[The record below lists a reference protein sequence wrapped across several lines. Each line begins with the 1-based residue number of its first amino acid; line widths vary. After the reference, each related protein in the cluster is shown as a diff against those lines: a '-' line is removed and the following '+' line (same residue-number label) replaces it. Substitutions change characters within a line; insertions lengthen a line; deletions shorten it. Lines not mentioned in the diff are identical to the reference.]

1 MIIKIND
8 SLSKLSTLLVLLLV
22 SCINTNNSPNNQTIH
37 YFEVS
42 GVSLHTQMPK
52 DSVILLL
59 GNPHDINSIMENGIL
74 KEEIQY
80 VIPKSKDDK
89 ERIKKLND
97 SLKAGLL
104 ELDVYKT
111 LLNSLISQLS
121 LKLENG
127 VLVGYSIN

>member
-1 MIIKIND
+1 M
-8 SLSKLSTLLVLLLV
+8 
-22 SCINTNNSPNNQTIH
+22 
-37 YFEVS
+37 
-42 GVSLHTQMPK
+42 HTQMPK